1 MRYGAALAAG
11 NAEEAHI
18 LAQHPEA
25 LPENLHSGFWRQSEM
40 VPLRYYGAVALA
52 QMGRTEEAAEQY
64 RLVRGGSAAKLPD
77 MAFYY
82 AQAMKALGKEI
93 EARTYLSRIVESLD
107 FRDAHPAYGWEDMIS
122 EFNSYMNDPQAQR
135 DGMTCY
141 WRAMVQRCAG
151 NTAAART
158 LLEKSLRLWPENIA
172 AAQELEFL
180 A

>member
-1 MRYGAALAAG
+1 
-11 NAEEAHI
+11 
-18 LAQHPEA
+18 
-25 LPENLHSGFWRQSEM
+25 M

-64 RLVRGGSAAKLPD
+64 RLVLRRFSAKLPD

-107 FRDAHPAYGWEDMIS
+107 FRDAHPAYGWEDMVS